1 VRRVVVA
8 ALARLKLA
16 SLSLL
21 QEGGPAEIALPA
33 GPVPVQLR
41 FDTGL
46 AGEQYVTRELWRQ
59 ARLERCPLHPQGGCG
74 FARHGTYKRKSPLGT
89 RIARWYCRLGHQTFS
104 LLPDHLAARFPGTLP
119 EIERV
124 VAAAERASSVQACAD
139 ALRPVTVSLP
149 SAMRWVRRRL
159 ARVHALLPIVVAMV
173 PQHLQGCAPTIEAF
187 HERLVAK
194 PATASIS
201 ASAPASVLVQLRDL
215 LSVHLAA
222 LAYPLGLRHRC
233 ASGGEAQGALQ
244 QHKGPDPPP
253 GAP

>member
-1 VRRVVVA
+1 MAV
-8 ALARLKLA
+8 
-16 SLSLL
+16 S
-21 QEGGPAEIALPA
+21 A
-33 GPVPVQLR
+33 GLMPVQLR

-59 ARLERCPLHPQGGCG
+59 ARLDLCPLHPRGGCG
-74 FARHGTYKRKSPLGT
+74 FTRHGTYQRKSPAGT
-89 RIARWYCRLGHQTFS
+89 HVARWYCRLGHQTFS
-104 LLPDHLAARFPGTLP
+104 LLPDHLAARFPGTLT

-139 ALRPVTVSLP
+139 ALRPDPVSLP

-187 HERLVAK
+187 HERLVVE
-194 PATASIS
+194 
-201 ASAPASVLVQLRDL
+201 SAPGSAVDSALVRLRDL

-222 LAYPLGLRHRC
+222 LAYPLGFRHRGPG
-233 ASGGEAQGALQ
+233 AGEHRTGLQ
-244 QHKGPDPPP
+244 QHKGPDPPRQ
-253 GAP
+253 AP